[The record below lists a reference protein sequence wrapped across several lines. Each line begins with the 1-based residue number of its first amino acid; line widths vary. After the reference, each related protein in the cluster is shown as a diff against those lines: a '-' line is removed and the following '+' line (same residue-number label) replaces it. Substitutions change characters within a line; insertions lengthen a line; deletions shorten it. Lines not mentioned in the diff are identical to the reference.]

1 RLIALRKAHPSFRR
15 RGFFQ
20 GRAIKGAGIKD
31 VVWLKPDGQE
41 MTDQEW
47 NQEFARCLGLLLSGD
62 AADQTHDPGHPILAA
77 TSIILTNAH
86 HDEIPF
92 TLPMLTASAGWITLV
107 DTSCQT
113 SQSANTLYPP
123 SKAYPLQARSL
134 VLLVERTLDGIR
146 ADDRR
151 RAQLP

>member
-1 RLIALRKAHPSFRR
+1 
-15 RGFFQ
+15 
-20 GRAIKGAGIKD
+20 
-31 VVWLKPDGQE
+31 

-62 AADQTHDPGHPILAA
+62 AADETDERGQRIRDGNF
-77 TSIILTNAH
+77 IILMNAH

-92 TLPMLTASAGWITLV
+92 TLPILTASAGWITLV

-113 SQSANTLYPP
+113 SQGANTFYSP
-123 SKAYPLQARSL
+123 SKAYPLQARSF
-134 VLLVERTLDGIR
+134 VLLVERTLDRIR